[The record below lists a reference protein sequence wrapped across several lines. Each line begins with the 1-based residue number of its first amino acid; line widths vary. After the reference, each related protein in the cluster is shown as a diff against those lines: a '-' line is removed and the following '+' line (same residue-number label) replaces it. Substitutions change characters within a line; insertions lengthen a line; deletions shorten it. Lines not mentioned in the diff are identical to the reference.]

1 MSAGFASI
9 AEKWAQELKAKDKQ
23 KDETEETKNDESKG
37 KKSVE
42 SEELKSNKEDK
53 DDGLKEWW
61 YLSGPDGRRNKKK
74 GPATWKQVCKLGN
87 PTQQHIWKE
96 GMERWMT
103 LAECK
108 LIANGDAWYYIDISG
123 GQQGPMSK
131 WDLVNRAV
139 TDQVKAETMIWKHGT
154 AISWLPA
161 NQIEDLRLACG
172 FKKPKD
178 LPQQTENMDTD
189 EPAPAA
195 TPDQE
200 LEWYWEDQYREK
212 QGPVNK
218 PELIMMLER
227 EKIADQTLV
236 WKAGMDDWV
245 TLHEALFGRKVEQSV
260 APVAKDENEEE
271 NVEDIRHRLVKE
283 VALTEECDPNS
294 KVLGTVAQLTIVKI
308 LEAKDERVK
317 VEAPKLTGWCK
328 AEDEDGPLI
337 ERVKA
342 KDLVKKRKRKKK
354 RKWKDVQAPAVYVQ
368 GFPPDITVKEIEEY
382 FKKCGNI
389 KRDILTGHLK
399 IKLYEDPETK
409 KPKGDGV
416 VHFFQPES
424 VLLAVKLLD
433 GADIRPGVKIQVSP
447 AEFKQKGDYK
457 AKKKQKLTKAQRN
470 VMREV
475 YKAYSSV
482 SWEEDPDKVAPQ
494 LRIVILKGMFT
505 LEEVAD
511 APSPEYFYETLKLE
525 VGMECERVG
534 GVVEKVTIFKN
545 TPEGIIAVKFAK
557 PSGSAACIDVMNNR
571 WFARRRVECVYWDGE
586 TDYRVKETE
595 EEEEARLEAFGKEL
609 DAQKV
614 PLPD

>member
-399 IKLYEDPETK
+399 IKVTYPEEEASLGNTLQVGKTGVEPTVQFDDAVDGQKYTIAMIDP
-409 KPKGDGV
+409 
-416 VHFFQPES
+416 
-424 VLLAVKLLD
+424 
-433 GADIRPGVKIQVSP
+433 
-447 AEFKQKGDYK
+447 
-457 AKKKQKLTKAQRN
+457 
-470 VMREV
+470 
-475 YKAYSSV
+475 
-482 SWEEDPDKVAPQ
+482 
-494 LRIVILKGMFT
+494 
-505 LEEVAD
+505 D
-511 APSPEYFYETLKLE
+511 APSKKNPRAANWNHWLVTNVEGASLKAGTGLTNGK
-525 VGMECERVG
+525 VLMKYSGPAPPKGSGPHRYVFIVYKQPRNLNSRVSRNRARFDLGGFAKKNKLGNPVG
-534 GVVEKVTIFKN
+534 GNFFLAENK
-545 TPEGIIAVKFAK
+545 
-557 PSGSAACIDVMNNR
+557 
-571 WFARRRVECVYWDGE
+571 
-586 TDYRVKETE
+586 
-595 EEEEARLEAFGKEL
+595 
-609 DAQKV
+609 
-614 PLPD
+614 